1 MCNTFYSELARL
13 KLLKA
18 LEIIHSYA
26 EFGAKLLYCDTD
38 SVIFQ
43 YPFDKWDDMKQDLG
57 VKDLFGHLKIEKKGH
72 EILEYLSGGSKQYA
86 LKVYQRKIFYGNCL
100 DA

>member
-1 MCNTFYSELARL
+1 M

-18 LEIIHSYA
+18 LETIHSYA
-26 EFGAKLLYCDTD
+26 KYGAKLLYCDTD

-43 YPFDKWDDMKQDLG
+43 YPFDKWEDMKQSLG
-57 VKDLFGHLKIEKKGH
+57 VKDMFGHLKIEKKGY

-86 LKVYQRKIFYGNCL
+86 LKVSQSYTIYSVILRCVISRPMT
-100 DA
+100 